1 MDEMLA
7 LPKVRVSLVVIG
19 IGRFRRV
26 SQRAEPLPHGPL
38 TASTCLLEGS
48 DGLFGL

>member
-7 LPKVRVSLVVIG
+7 LPKVRVFLVAAG
-19 IGRFRRV
+19 IGRSRRV
-26 SQRAEPLPHGPL
+26 SQRAEPLLHGPL
-38 TASTCLLEGS
+38 TASTCLLEGL